1 MSPVYNV
8 GGQRVR
14 RKNFYMPCALGPL
27 FSEMTPEQQADVLKG
42 TYWADLVSASEWPA
56 LLEEDDFSPSARS
69 RLKKKAA
76 GWVIVLGR
84 IAALNPTL
92 FAEIVER
99 ATTAYEGQTQS
110 EYPAASLAGC
120 LISLQT
126 FRKWSES
133 PGASIVVNVRL
144 EMPSDEDDA
153 ADD

>member
-1 MSPVYNV
+1 
-8 GGQRVR
+8 
-14 RKNFYMPCALGPL
+14 
-27 FSEMTPEQQADVLKG
+27 MTPEQQAEVLKR
-42 TYWADLVSASEWPA
+42 TYWADLVAASEWPA

-99 ATTAYEGQTQS
+99 ATTTYDEQTQS
-110 EYPAASLAGC
+110 EYPSASIAGC
-120 LISLQT
+120 LVSLQT

-133 PGASIVVNVRL
+133 PDATIVASVRL
-144 EMPSDEDDA
+144 KTPPDD
-153 ADD
+153 DDIQP